1 MRRIE
6 SYSSVK
12 AISLNRDEVMRQLR
26 EVSAKALAIFPHL
39 QEVRLIGSL
48 ATGSHTGT
56 SDADLL
62 LQVNEPIAN
71 PLEVI
76 KPYFFFFSRHLDIGI
91 DMVLYDKVVADEVQ
105 QMLRGSIV
113 LAGRIGD
120 EEH

>member
-12 AISLNRDEVMRQLR
+12 AISLNRDEVMQQLR

-62 LQVNEPIAN
+62 LQVSEPIAN

-76 KPYFFFFSRHLDIGI
+76 RPYFFFFSRHLYIGI
-91 DMVLYDKVVADEVQ
+91 DMLLYHTVIPDDMQPMVE
-105 QMLRGSIV
+105 GSIV
-113 LAGRIGD
+113 LASRIRD
-120 EEH
+120 AER

>member
-76 KPYFFFFSRHLDIGI
+76 RPYFFFFHAI
-91 DMVLYDKVVADEVQ
+91 
-105 QMLRGSIV
+105 SI
-113 LAGRIGD
+113 
-120 EEH
+120 

>member
-62 LQVNEPIAN
+62 LQVSEPIAN

-76 KPYFFFFSRHLDIGI
+76 RPYFFFFSRHLDIGI
-91 DMVLYDKVVADEVQ
+91 DMLLYHKVIPDDMQPMVE
-105 QMLRGSIV
+105 GSIV
-113 LAGRIGD
+113 LASRIRD
-120 EEH
+120 AER

>member
-71 PLEVI
+71 PLKEVSNHTSS
-76 KPYFFFFSRHLDIGI
+76 FFYAIST
-91 DMVLYDKVVADEVQ
+91 
-105 QMLRGSIV
+105 
-113 LAGRIGD
+113 
-120 EEH
+120 